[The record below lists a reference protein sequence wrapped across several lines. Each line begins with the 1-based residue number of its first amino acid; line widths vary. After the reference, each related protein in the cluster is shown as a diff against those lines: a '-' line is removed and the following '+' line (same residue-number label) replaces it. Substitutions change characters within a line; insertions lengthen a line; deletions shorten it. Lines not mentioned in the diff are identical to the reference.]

1 VVKSDSIIDEI
12 QSAAITGSG
21 QHKDSDSAIEDVAES
36 AVDDSIKEDSIME
49 DSIIRDQFASDNYKV
64 NEAQKRLEAQQ
75 RHKYGMDP
83 KSLIDSSA
91 QKVPASVNSQ
101 NFYLKT
107 QVERDHQDIRHKNVL
122 HEVMQEMRAFE
133 AANINQNMMDRMEK
147 IFISS
152 LAQKDQIIMA
162 QSLAE
167 MQRELRHKEEINRIR
182 EDQIKLM
189 TQLLLLG
196 GFGGAPQ

>member
-1 VVKSDSIIDEI
+1 MTEFDPLSLISIYAKKNGKPPSAGKEGPSSKIRSKAHKPASKQIKHSSSEIVEDIYSEKYSDIQEDIDESIPAASASGSGSRDQKKKDVVKSDSIIDEI

-107 QVERDHQDIRHKNVL
+107 QVERDH
-122 HEVMQEMRAFE
+122 
-133 AANINQNMMDRMEK
+133 
-147 IFISS
+147 
-152 LAQKDQIIMA
+152 
-162 QSLAE
+162 
-167 MQRELRHKEEINRIR
+167 
-182 EDQIKLM
+182 
-189 TQLLLLG
+189 
-196 GFGGAPQ
+196 